1 MNENRFETIKGIPV
15 VIPSYEPD
23 EQLVELCEA
32 LVTSGITDIC
42 IVDDG
47 SGEEYRSIFD
57 RIETTYADEN
67 VRILRHSVNM
77 GKGRALKT
85 AFQDLLEHRQGLIGC
100 VTADSDGQHTPKDI
114 YRCMLELAGHPDS
127 LIMGCRR
134 FDGEDVPLKSRYGN
148 ELTRSVCQYLCG
160 INVSDTQTGLR
171 GIPAAFMK
179 HLLNVPGDRFE
190 FETRMLIECRDRV
203 EILEI
208 PIETVYDSKEN
219 HRTHFDP
226 IKDSIRIYK
235 IFGVMFL
242 KYVFSSLS
250 SCVIDLVLFAFFCR
264 LLRGGGGSWYVMAAT
279 VAARVIS
286 AVYNYLIN
294 YRFVFRSN
302 KSYSGSAMRYAML
315 AIIQMCASALLVTG
329 GVMLFRGVSE
339 TLIKVVVDG
348 CLFFISYYVQRKVV
362 F

>member
-1 MNENRFETIKGIPV
+1 
-15 VIPSYEPD
+15 
-23 EQLVELCEA
+23 
-32 LVTSGITDIC
+32 
-42 IVDDG
+42 
-47 SGEEYRSIFD
+47 
-57 RIETTYADEN
+57 
-67 VRILRHSVNM
+67 
-77 GKGRALKT
+77 
-85 AFQDLLEHRQGLIGC
+85 
-100 VTADSDGQHTPKDI
+100 
-114 YRCMLELAGHPDS
+114 
-127 LIMGCRR
+127 
-134 FDGEDVPLKSRYGN
+134 
-148 ELTRSVCQYLCG
+148 
-160 INVSDTQTGLR
+160 
-171 GIPAAFMK
+171 MK

-203 EILEI
+203 DILEI

-250 SCVIDLVLFAFFCR
+250 SCVIDLVLFAFFCK

>member
-1 MNENRFETIKGIPV
+1 MNENRSETIKGIPV

-134 FDGEDVPLKSRYGN
+134 
-148 ELTRSVCQYLCG
+148 
-160 INVSDTQTGLR
+160 
-171 GIPAAFMK
+171 
-179 HLLNVPGDRFE
+179 
-190 FETRMLIECRDRV
+190 
-203 EILEI
+203 
-208 PIETVYDSKEN
+208 
-219 HRTHFDP
+219 
-226 IKDSIRIYK
+226 
-235 IFGVMFL
+235 
-242 KYVFSSLS
+242 
-250 SCVIDLVLFAFFCR
+250 
-264 LLRGGGGSWYVMAAT
+264 
-279 VAARVIS
+279 
-286 AVYNYLIN
+286 
-294 YRFVFRSN
+294 
-302 KSYSGSAMRYAML
+302 
-315 AIIQMCASALLVTG
+315 
-329 GVMLFRGVSE
+329 
-339 TLIKVVVDG
+339 
-348 CLFFISYYVQRKVV
+348 
-362 F
+362 

>member
-1 MNENRFETIKGIPV
+1 MLLQVLQTV
-15 VIPSYEPD
+15 VAWSHTHHAIERS
-23 EQLVELCEA
+23 VERLAVSKTYHITHLLHAQILIA
-32 LVTSGITDIC
+32 LVNQNT
-42 IVDDG
+42 
-47 SGEEYRSIFD
+47 
-57 RIETTYADEN
+57 
-67 VRILRHSVNM
+67 HSLV
-77 GKGRALKT
+77 
-85 AFQDLLEHRQGLIGC
+85 
-100 VTADSDGQHTPKDI
+100 
-114 YRCMLELAGHPDS
+114 
-127 LIMGCRR
+127 
-134 FDGEDVPLKSRYGN
+134 
-148 ELTRSVCQYLCG
+148 
-160 INVSDTQTGLR
+160 
-171 GIPAAFMK
+171 
-179 HLLNVPGDRFE
+179 
-190 FETRMLIECRDRV
+190 
-203 EILEI
+203 
-208 PIETVYDSKEN
+208 
-219 HRTHFDP
+219 
-226 IKDSIRIYK
+226 DSILIYK

-250 SCVIDLVLFAFFCR
+250 SCVIDLILFAFFCK

-302 KSYSGSAMRYAML
+302 KSYSGSAMRYATL